1 MYFCILKILDMKNRA
16 YRPRMADT
24 LLKEMLQSFPAIL
37 VQGPKWCGKTTTAEQ
52 QAASILYLADPLS
65 LEKNKLLA
73 ETNINALLTGK
84 APHLID
90 EWQEIPKIWD
100 AIRFEADHRNDVGQ
114 FLLTGSSVPTDT
126 TQMRHSGTGRFAWL
140 TMRTMSLWESG
151 ESNGTVSMEEL
162 FLQPQ
167 MIFSEST
174 LQLEEIAFLICRGG
188 WPFSVGLD
196 SKYALRQAYAYFD
209 AVVENDIVRIDNSLK
224 NSSRARRIMRSLARH
239 QGTQTPVTTICSDSK
254 MNESEALAEETVSLY
269 INALQKIFVIEDA
282 ETWNP
287 NLRSKT
293 AIRTSNTRYF
303 TDPSI
308 AVAALGI
315 GPQDLMND
323 LNTMGLLFETLAVRD
338 LRVYAEVL
346 DGNVF
351 HFRDKNGL
359 ECDAV
364 VHLRNGHYG
373 LVEIK
378 LGGEKLIEEGAT
390 TLKKLES
397 KIDTDRMFAPSFK
410 MVLTA
415 VGQYAY
421 RRQDGVYV
429 VPIGCLKP

>member
-1 MYFCILKILDMKNRA
+1 
-16 YRPRMADT
+16 MADI

-37 VQGPKWCGKTTTAEQ
+37 VEGPKWCGKTTTAERQ
-52 QAASILYLADPLS
+52 SASVLYLADPMS

-73 ETNINALLTGK
+73 ETNINALLTGET
-84 APHLID
+84 PHLID

-114 FLLTGSSVPTDT
+114 FLLTGSSVPVDV
-126 TQMRHSGTGRFAWL
+126 TQMRHSGTGRFARL
-140 TMRTMSLWESG
+140 MMRTMSLWESG
-151 ESNGTVSMEEL
+151 ESNGSVSLKEL
-162 FLQPQ
+162 FEQPQ
-167 MIFSEST
+167 TVFSENT
-174 LQLEEIAFLICRGG
+174 LQLEDIAFLICRGG
-188 WPFSVGLD
+188 WPFSVGRD
-196 SKYALRQAYAYFD
+196 SRFALRQAFAYFD
-209 AVVENDIVRIDNSLK
+209 AVVNNDIVRV
-224 NSSRARRIMRSLARH
+224 NSSLRNAPLARRIMRSLARH
-239 QGTQTPVTTICSDSK
+239 QGTQAPVTTICKDSK
-254 MNESEALAEETVSLY
+254 MNDTEALAEETVAHY
-269 INALQKIFVIEDA
+269 IAALQKIFVVEDA

-315 GPQDLMND
+315 GPRDLLND

-346 DGNVF
+346 DGNVY

-378 LGGEKLIEEGAT
+378 LGGEKLVEDGAS

-415 VGQYAY
+415 VGQCAY
-421 RRQDGVYV
+421 CRPDGVFV
-429 VPIGCLKP
+429 VPIGCLK

>member
-1 MYFCILKILDMKNRA
+1 
-16 YRPRMADT
+16 
-24 LLKEMLQSFPAIL
+24 
-37 VQGPKWCGKTTTAEQ
+37 
-52 QAASILYLADPLS
+52 
-65 LEKNKLLA
+65 
-73 ETNINALLTGK
+73 
-84 APHLID
+84 
-90 EWQEIPKIWD
+90 
-100 AIRFEADHRNDVGQ
+100 
-114 FLLTGSSVPTDT
+114 
-126 TQMRHSGTGRFAWL
+126 MRHSGTGRFAWL

-269 INALQKIFVIEDA
+269 INALKKIFVIEDA

-351 HFRDKNGL
+351 HFRDKTAWNAMPL
-359 ECDAV
+359 CICETV
-364 VHLRNGHYG
+364 
-373 LVEIK
+373 I
-378 LGGEKLIEEGAT
+378 
-390 TLKKLES
+390 
-397 KIDTDRMFAPSFK
+397 
-410 MVLTA
+410 MVWW
-415 VGQYAY
+415 
-421 RRQDGVYV
+421 R
-429 VPIGCLKP
+429 